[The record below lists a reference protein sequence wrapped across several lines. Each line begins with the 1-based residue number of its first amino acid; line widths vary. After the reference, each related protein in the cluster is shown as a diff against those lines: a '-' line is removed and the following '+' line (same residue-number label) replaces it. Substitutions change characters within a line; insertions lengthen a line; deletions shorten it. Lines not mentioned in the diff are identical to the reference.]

1 MSPEQLQTLIDDA
14 TYDHAMGD
22 SAAAILKLREAT
34 EAAPGSFE
42 AWHALAE
49 VHFSAGNLDQALEAA
64 TRAHALSPADLLINT
79 SLSRIW
85 MEKGDKAKAE
95 HFGAQAK
102 IQGWKE
108 QLKAPPGN
116 ADGLH

>member
-1 MSPEQLQTLIDDA
+1 MTPDELQTLIEDA
-14 TYDHAMGD
+14 TFDHATGD
-22 SAAAILKLREAT
+22 EEAALAKLARAT

-42 AWHALAE
+42 AWHAMAEINFSLKRFDAALA
-49 VHFSAGNLDQALEAA
+49 AA
-64 TRAHALSPADLLINT
+64 ERAHALRPGDLFINT

-85 MEKGDKAKAE
+85 MEKGDKARAE

-108 QLKAPPGN
+108 QLKSDPGTPG
-116 ADGLH
+116 A